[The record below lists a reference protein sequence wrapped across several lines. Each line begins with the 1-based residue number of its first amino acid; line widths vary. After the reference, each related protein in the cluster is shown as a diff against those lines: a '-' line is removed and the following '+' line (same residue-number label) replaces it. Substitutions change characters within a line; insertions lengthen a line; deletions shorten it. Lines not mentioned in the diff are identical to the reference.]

1 MENILSSL
9 IGLTIGGTF
18 LILAAF
24 IIRTLFKRIPGIFM
38 YLIWIIVFIN
48 LVCPFS
54 FKVPYE
60 GRSDIFNIQT
70 ISSEKTD
77 VQNENSIELSDQAY
91 NETVDKPFIYEH
103 IFEAVWLCG
112 TAVILLINIFKIYSL
127 KNKLRF
133 SENLYDNV
141 YENKNI
147 SIPFVTGWVS
157 PKIYIP
163 SNIDESE
170 KEYIVL
176 HEKIHI
182 KHKDNYI
189 KTAAYIILAIHW
201 FNPFVWAAY
210 TMFSEDIER
219 FCDESVIKILG
230 KEIKKNYSFTLLK
243 MASDKSVFDSAV
255 LEFGE
260 NATKRRISNVLNYKK
275 PTFIVTAAAASA
287 LLFVGCGAFLT
298 PTSTDESVKIES
310 IVPSGFVELECEIPF
325 NTDFST
331 DTYDFSVSLPEEAA
345 EYCTLEY
352 YDDSYPICLIKFTK
366 GENVGNIGMF
376 SFFSEEEYDAMDPSQ
391 MPVPTEVFRKDGIV
405 IAFNGVQDSVFEIG
419 TEEAKIVENY
429 HSAVSEVLKTVEF
442 SKIN

>member
-1 MENILSSL
+1 MENVLSSL

-103 IFEAVWLCG
+103 IFEAIWLCG
-112 TAVILLINIFKIYSL
+112 TAVILLINVFKIYSL

-147 SIPFVTGWVS
+147 SVPFVTGWVS

-170 KEYIVL
+170 K
-176 HEKIHI
+176 
-182 KHKDNYI
+182 
-189 KTAAYIILAIHW
+189 
-201 FNPFVWAAY
+201 
-210 TMFSEDIER
+210 
-219 FCDESVIKILG
+219 
-230 KEIKKNYSFTLLK
+230 
-243 MASDKSVFDSAV
+243 
-255 LEFGE
+255 
-260 NATKRRISNVLNYKK
+260 
-275 PTFIVTAAAASA
+275 
-287 LLFVGCGAFLT
+287 
-298 PTSTDESVKIES
+298 
-310 IVPSGFVELECEIPF
+310 
-325 NTDFST
+325 
-331 DTYDFSVSLPEEAA
+331 
-345 EYCTLEY
+345 
-352 YDDSYPICLIKFTK
+352 
-366 GENVGNIGMF
+366 
-376 SFFSEEEYDAMDPSQ
+376 
-391 MPVPTEVFRKDGIV
+391 
-405 IAFNGVQDSVFEIG
+405 
-419 TEEAKIVENY
+419 
-429 HSAVSEVLKTVEF
+429 
-442 SKIN
+442 